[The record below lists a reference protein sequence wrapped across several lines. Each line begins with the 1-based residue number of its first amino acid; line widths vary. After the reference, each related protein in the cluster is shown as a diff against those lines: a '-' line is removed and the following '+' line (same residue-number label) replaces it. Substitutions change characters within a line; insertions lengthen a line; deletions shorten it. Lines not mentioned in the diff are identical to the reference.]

1 MYIIYTISNC
11 RYCELAKELLHGIDK
26 IIINCDKML
35 DNPIQRTEFIN
46 SINNRKRVGHPI
58 ITDKILFPL
67 IFLDDDYI
75 GGYQLLKEHLE
86 TDNLLKSYYVFSTDN
101 EF

>member
-46 SINNRKRVGHPI
+46 SINNKTGYPI

-75 GGYQLLKEHLE
+75 GGYHLLKEHLE
-86 TDNLLKSYYVFSTDN
+86 TDDLLKSYYMFSTDQ

>member
-11 RYCELAKELLHGIDK
+11 SYCELAKELLHGIDK

-35 DNPIQRTEFIN
+35 DNNISRTEFIN
-46 SINNRKRVGHPI
+46 SINNKVGYPI

-67 IFLDDDYI
+67 IFLDDNYI
-75 GGYQLLKEHLE
+75 GGYHLLKEHLE
-86 TDNLLKSYYVFSTDN
+86 TDNLLKSYYIFSTN
-101 EF
+101 QEF